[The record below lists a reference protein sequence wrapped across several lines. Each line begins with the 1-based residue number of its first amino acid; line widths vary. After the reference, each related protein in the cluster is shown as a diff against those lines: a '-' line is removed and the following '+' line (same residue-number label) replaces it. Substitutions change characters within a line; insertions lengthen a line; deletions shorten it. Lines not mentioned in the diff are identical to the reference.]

1 MTYKITKYSF
11 DQARK
16 LGVTIKPSTKKSKK
30 IDVFDKNGSLICS
43 IGDNKFNDYGTY
55 IEKYGLDYANV
66 RRRLY
71 RIRHVGENKKI
82 GSCGYY
88 AWKILW

>member
-43 IGDNKFNDYGTY
+43 IGDT
-55 IEKYGLDYANV
+55 KYGDYPTYREKSGLDFANE

-71 RIRHVGENKKI
+71 RLRHTGEDKKI